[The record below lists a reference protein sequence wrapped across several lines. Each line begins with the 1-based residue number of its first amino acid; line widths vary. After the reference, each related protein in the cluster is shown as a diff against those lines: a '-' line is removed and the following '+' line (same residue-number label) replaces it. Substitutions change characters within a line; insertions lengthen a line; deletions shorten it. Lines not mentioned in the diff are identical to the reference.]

1 MEPESGSLDGGQGLG
16 LGDDEVVHD
25 AELELFYP
33 FLASHTPPRTIGQ
46 DVFVAAGSVLA
57 R

>member
-1 MEPESGSLDGGQGLG
+1 MGQLGGGRSRMG
-16 LGDDEVVHD
+16 EGEVVHD

-33 FLASHTPPRTIGQ
+33 FLASHTPPRAIGQ
-46 DVFVAAGSVLA
+46 DVFVAAGPYLA